1 MALLRWFVLEI
12 FSKTDIIGT
21 LCKHSHRLE
30 FECDFLKGDF
40 NKLKRLIV
48 GITGASAGVY
58 GVRLLQVLTKQ
69 EDIEIHLTI
78 SSSGARALS
87 EELQIE
93 VDLDNFKLESLI
105 GVSSPRVV
113 YHHES
118 DIAAPI
124 ASGSFRTE
132 GMIVVPCSMGS
143 IASIAGGM
151 SRNLIQRAADVC
163 IKENRKLVVVPRET
177 PLSPIHLENML
188 KLSRLGVCVLPAMP
202 GFYHFP
208 KNVDDLLNFVVTK
221 ILDQFGID
229 TELIQRWKE

>member
-1 MALLRWFVLEI
+1 M
-12 FSKTDIIGT
+12 
-21 LCKHSHRLE
+21 
-30 FECDFLKGDF
+30 
-40 NKLKRLIV
+40 KRLIV

-143 IASIAGGM
+143 IASMRWRYVAQPYPTRSGRVYQGESQTRSCPARNPIKSHSFGKYAQIIALGGLRIA
-151 SRNLIQRAADVC
+151 SDAGVLSLPKKRRRSTQLCCHKNLGSVWDR
-163 IKENRKLVVVPRET
+163 
-177 PLSPIHLENML
+177 
-188 KLSRLGVCVLPAMP
+188 
-202 GFYHFP
+202 Y
-208 KNVDDLLNFVVTK
+208 
-221 ILDQFGID
+221 
-229 TELIQRWKE
+229 

>member
-1 MALLRWFVLEI
+1 M
-12 FSKTDIIGT
+12 
-21 LCKHSHRLE
+21 
-30 FECDFLKGDF
+30 
-40 NKLKRLIV
+40 KRLIV

-58 GVRLLQVLTKQ
+58 GVRLLQVLTEQ
-69 EDIEIHLTI
+69 QDIEIHLTI

-87 EELQIE
+87 EELQLE
-93 VDLDNFKLESLI
+93 VNLNNFKLESLI
-105 GVSSPRVV
+105 GVSSPRVI

-132 GMIVVPCSMGS
+132 GMVVVSCSMGS
-143 IASIAGGM
+143 VASIAGGM

-163 IKENRKLVVVPRET
+163 IKENRKLVIVPRET

-202 GFYHFP
+202 GFYHYP
-208 KNVDDLLNFVVTK
+208 KDVDDLLNFVVTK

-229 TELIQRWKE
+229 TGLIQRWKEF

>member
-1 MALLRWFVLEI
+1 M
-12 FSKTDIIGT
+12 
-21 LCKHSHRLE
+21 
-30 FECDFLKGDF
+30 
-40 NKLKRLIV
+40 KRLIV

-58 GVRLLQVLTKQ
+58 AIRLLEVLA
-69 EDIEIHLTI
+69 EHEAIEVHLTI
-78 SSSGARALS
+78 SASGARALS

-93 VDLDNFKLESLI
+93 IDLNNFELASLI
-105 GVSSPRVV
+105 GVSSPRVI

-143 IASIAGGM
+143 IASIAGGI

-163 IKENRKLVVVPRET
+163 IKERRKLVLVPRET
-177 PLSPIHLENML
+177 PLSSIHLENML
-188 KLSRLGVCVLPAMP
+188 KLSHIGVCVLPAMP

-229 TELIQRWKE
+229 SKLIQRWKE

>member
-1 MALLRWFVLEI
+1 M
-12 FSKTDIIGT
+12 
-21 LCKHSHRLE
+21 
-30 FECDFLKGDF
+30 
-40 NKLKRLIV
+40 KRLIV
-48 GITGASAGVY
+48 GITGASAGIY
-58 GVRLLQVLTKQ
+58 GIRLLEVLTQ
-69 EDIEIHLTI
+69 HEDIEVHLTI
-78 SSSGARALS
+78 SASGARALS
-87 EELQIE
+87 EELQLE
-93 VDLDNFKLESLI
+93 VDLNNFELTSLI
-105 GVSSPRVV
+105 GISSPRVI

-143 IASIAGGM
+143 VASIANGM

-163 IKENRKLVVVPRET
+163 IKEKRPLVLVPRET

-208 KNVDDLLNFVVTK
+208 KDVDDLLNFIITK

-229 TELIQRWKE
+229 TKLIQRWKE

>member
-1 MALLRWFVLEI
+1 MR
-12 FSKTDIIGT
+12 
-21 LCKHSHRLE
+21 
-30 FECDFLKGDF
+30 
-40 NKLKRLIV
+40 RLIV

-69 EDIEIHLTI
+69 KDIEVHLTI

-93 VDLDNFKLESLI
+93 VNLDNFELESLI
-105 GVSSPRVV
+105 GVSSPRVI

-132 GMIVVPCSMGS
+132 GMVVVPCSMGS

-188 KLSRLGVCVLPAMP
+188 KLSRVGVCVLPAMP
-202 GFYHFP
+202 GFYHYP

-229 TELIQRWKE
+229 VELIQRWKES

>member
-1 MALLRWFVLEI
+1 MR
-12 FSKTDIIGT
+12 
-21 LCKHSHRLE
+21 
-30 FECDFLKGDF
+30 
-40 NKLKRLIV
+40 RLIV

-58 GVRLLQVLTKQ
+58 AVRLLEVLTQ
-69 EDIEIHLTI
+69 HEDIEVHLTI
-78 SSSGARALS
+78 SASGARALS

-93 VDLDNFKLESLI
+93 VDLDNFELASLI
-105 GVSSPRVV
+105 GVSSERVI

-143 IASIAGGM
+143 LAAIAGGI

-163 IKENRKLVVVPRET
+163 IKERRKLVLVPRET
-177 PLSPIHLENML
+177 PLSSIHLENML
-188 KLSRLGVCVLPAMP
+188 KLSRMGVCVLPAMP

-208 KNVDDLLNFVVTK
+208 KDVDDLLNFVVTK

-229 TELIQRWKE
+229 TKLIQRWRE

>member
-1 MALLRWFVLEI
+1 M
-12 FSKTDIIGT
+12 DIIGT
-21 LCKHSHRLE
+21 LCKRTHRLE
-30 FECDFLKGDF
+30 FECKFLTGDF

-48 GITGASAGVY
+48 GITGASAGIY
-58 GVRLLQVLTKQ
+58 AIRLLQVLTKQ

-87 EELQIE
+87 EELQLEI
-93 VDLDNFKLESLI
+93 DLNNFELESLI
-105 GVSSPRVV
+105 GVSSPRVI

-118 DIAAPI
+118 DIAASI

-202 GFYHFP
+202 GFYHYP

>member
-1 MALLRWFVLEI
+1 M
-12 FSKTDIIGT
+12 
-21 LCKHSHRLE
+21 
-30 FECDFLKGDF
+30 
-40 NKLKRLIV
+40 KRLIV

-58 GVRLLQVLTKQ
+58 GIRLLQVLTKQ
-69 EDIEIHLTI
+69 ADIEIHLTI

-93 VDLDNFKLESLI
+93 VDLDNFKLEPLI
-105 GVSSPRVV
+105 GISSARVI

-132 GMIVVPCSMGS
+132 GMVVVPCSMGS

-163 IKENRKLVVVPRET
+163 IKEYRKLVVVPRET

-188 KLSRLGVCVLPAMP
+188 KLSRMGVCVLPAMP
-202 GFYHFP
+202 GFYHYP

-229 TELIQRWKE
+229 TGLIQRWKE

>member
-1 MALLRWFVLEI
+1 M
-12 FSKTDIIGT
+12 
-21 LCKHSHRLE
+21 
-30 FECDFLKGDF
+30 
-40 NKLKRLIV
+40 KRLIV

-58 GVRLLQVLTKQ
+58 AVRLLEVLTKH

-78 SSSGARALS
+78 SVSGARALY
-87 EELQIE
+87 EELQVEI
-93 VDLDNFKLESLI
+93 DLNNFTLESLI
-105 GVSSPRVV
+105 GISSPRVI

-229 TELIQRWKE
+229 SGLIQRWKE

>member
-21 LCKHSHRLE
+21 LCKRSHRLE

>member
-1 MALLRWFVLEI
+1 M
-12 FSKTDIIGT
+12 
-21 LCKHSHRLE
+21 
-30 FECDFLKGDF
+30 
-40 NKLKRLIV
+40 KRLIV

-58 GVRLLQVLTKQ
+58 GVRLLQVLTEQ
-69 EDIEIHLTI
+69 QDIEIHLTI
-78 SSSGARALS
+78 SSSGARALA
-87 EELQIE
+87 EELQLQ

-105 GVSSPRVV
+105 GVSSPRVI

-132 GMIVVPCSMGS
+132 GMVVVPCSMGS
-143 IASIAGGM
+143 VASIAGGM

-163 IKENRKLVVVPRET
+163 IKENRKLVIVPRET

-202 GFYHFP
+202 GFYHYP
-208 KNVDDLLNFVVTK
+208 KDVDDLLNFVVTK

-229 TELIQRWKE
+229 TGLIQRWKE

>member
-1 MALLRWFVLEI
+1 M
-12 FSKTDIIGT
+12 
-21 LCKHSHRLE
+21 
-30 FECDFLKGDF
+30 
-40 NKLKRLIV
+40 KRLIV
-48 GITGASAGVY
+48 GITGASAGIY
-58 GVRLLQVLTKQ
+58 GVRLLEVLTQ
-69 EDIEIHLTI
+69 HEDIEVHLTI
-78 SSSGARALS
+78 SASGARALS

-93 VDLDNFKLESLI
+93 IDLSNFELKSLI
-105 GVSSPRVV
+105 GISSPRVI

-118 DIAAPI
+118 DIAASI

-143 IASIAGGM
+143 LAAIAGGI

-163 IKENRKLVVVPRET
+163 IKERRKLVLVPRET
-177 PLSPIHLENML
+177 PLSSIHLENML
-188 KLSRLGVCVLPAMP
+188 KLSRMGVCVLPAMP

-229 TELIQRWKE
+229 TKLIQRWKE

>member
-1 MALLRWFVLEI
+1 M
-12 FSKTDIIGT
+12 
-21 LCKHSHRLE
+21 
-30 FECDFLKGDF
+30 
-40 NKLKRLIV
+40 KRLIV

-58 GVRLLQVLTKQ
+58 GVRLLQVLTEQ
-69 EDIEIHLTI
+69 QDIEIHLTI

-87 EELQIE
+87 EELQLE

-105 GVSSPRVV
+105 GVSSPRVI

-132 GMIVVPCSMGS
+132 GMVVVPCSMGS
-143 IASIAGGM
+143 VASIAGGM

-163 IKENRKLVVVPRET
+163 IKENRKLVIVPRET

-202 GFYHFP
+202 GFYHYP
-208 KNVDDLLNFVVTK
+208 KDVDDLLNFVVTK

-229 TELIQRWKE
+229 TGLIQRWKEF

>member
-1 MALLRWFVLEI
+1 M
-12 FSKTDIIGT
+12 
-21 LCKHSHRLE
+21 
-30 FECDFLKGDF
+30 
-40 NKLKRLIV
+40 KRLIV

-58 GVRLLQVLTKQ
+58 GVRLLQVLTEQ
-69 EDIEIHLTI
+69 EDVEIHLTI

-93 VDLDNFKLESLI
+93 VDLDNFKLESLV

-132 GMIVVPCSMGS
+132 GMVVVPCSMGS
-143 IASIAGGM
+143 LASIAGGM

-202 GFYHFP
+202 GFYHYP

-229 TELIQRWKE
+229 TKLIQRWKEF

>member
-1 MALLRWFVLEI
+1 M
-12 FSKTDIIGT
+12 
-21 LCKHSHRLE
+21 
-30 FECDFLKGDF
+30 
-40 NKLKRLIV
+40 KRLIV
-48 GITGASAGVY
+48 GITGASAGIY
-58 GVRLLQVLTKQ
+58 GVRLLEVLTQ
-69 EDIEIHLTI
+69 HEDIEVHLTI
-78 SSSGARALS
+78 SASGVRALW
-87 EELQIE
+87 EELQIKI
-93 VDLDNFKLESLI
+93 DLDNFELKSLI
-105 GVSSPRVV
+105 GISSPRVI

-143 IASIAGGM
+143 IASIAGGI

-163 IKENRKLVVVPRET
+163 IKENRKLVLVPRET

-208 KNVDDLLNFVVTK
+208 KDVDDLLNFVVTK

-229 TELIQRWKE
+229 TKLIQRWKE

>member
-1 MALLRWFVLEI
+1 LKLE
-12 FSKTDIIGT
+12 
-21 LCKHSHRLE
+21 H
-30 FECDFLKGDF
+30 DFLTGDF
-40 NKLKRLIV
+40 RKLKRLIV

-58 GVRLLQVLTKQ
+58 GVRLLQVLTEQ
-69 EDIEIHLTI
+69 QDIEIHLTI

-87 EELQIE
+87 EELQLE
-93 VDLDNFKLESLI
+93 VNLNNFKLESLI
-105 GVSSPRVV
+105 GVSSPRVI

-132 GMIVVPCSMGS
+132 GMVVVPCSMGS
-143 IASIAGGM
+143 VASIAGGM

-163 IKENRKLVVVPRET
+163 IKENRKLVIVPRET

-202 GFYHFP
+202 GFYHYP
-208 KNVDDLLNFVVTK
+208 KDVDDLLNFVVTK
-221 ILDQFGID
+221 ILDQLGIH
-229 TELIQRWKE
+229 TGLITRWKEF

>member
-1 MALLRWFVLEI
+1 MSVFTGA
-12 FSKTDIIGT
+12 DIVESCAQFT
-21 LCKHSHRLE
+21 QRRTWS
-30 FECDFLKGDF
+30 
-40 NKLKRLIV
+40 LKRLIV

-105 GVSSPRVV
+105 GISSSRVI

-132 GMIVVPCSMGS
+132 GMVVVPCSMGS

-202 GFYHFP
+202 GFYHYP
-208 KNVDDLLNFVVTK
+208 KDIDDLLNFVVTK

-229 TELIQRWKE
+229 TKLIQRWKE

>member
-1 MALLRWFVLEI
+1 MQAR
-12 FSKTDIIGT
+12 
-21 LCKHSHRLE
+21 HRLE
-30 FECDFLKGDF
+30 FECDFRKGDF
-40 NKLKRLIV
+40 NKLRRLIV
-48 GITGASAGVY
+48 GITGASAGIY

-93 VDLDNFKLESLI
+93 VDLDNFELESLI

-132 GMIVVPCSMGS
+132 GMVVVPCSMGS

-163 IKENRKLVVVPRET
+163 IKENRRLVVVPRET

-188 KLSRLGVCVLPAMP
+188 KLSRIGVCVLPAMP
-202 GFYHFP
+202 GFYHYP
-208 KNVDDLLNFVVTK
+208 KSVDDLLNFVVTK

-229 TELIQRWKE
+229 TGLIQRWKE

>member
-1 MALLRWFVLEI
+1 M
-12 FSKTDIIGT
+12 
-21 LCKHSHRLE
+21 
-30 FECDFLKGDF
+30 
-40 NKLKRLIV
+40 KRLIV
-48 GITGASAGVY
+48 GITGASAGIY
-58 GVRLLQVLTKQ
+58 GIRLLEVLTKH
-69 EDIEIHLTI
+69 EDIEVHLTI
-78 SSSGARALS
+78 SASGARALS

-93 VDLDNFKLESLI
+93 IDLNNFELESLI
-105 GVSSPRVV
+105 GISSSRVI

-143 IASIAGGM
+143 VASIATGM

-163 IKENRKLVVVPRET
+163 IKEKRKLVLVPRET

-188 KLSRLGVCVLPAMP
+188 KLSQIGVCVLPAMP

-208 KNVDDLLNFVVTK
+208 KDVDDLLNFIVTK
-221 ILDQFGID
+221 ILDQFSID
-229 TELIQRWKE
+229 TKLIQRWKE

>member
-1 MALLRWFVLEI
+1 M
-12 FSKTDIIGT
+12 
-21 LCKHSHRLE
+21 
-30 FECDFLKGDF
+30 
-40 NKLKRLIV
+40 KRLIV

-69 EDIEIHLTI
+69 ADIEVHLTI

-87 EELQIE
+87 EELQLE
-93 VDLDNFKLESLI
+93 VDLDDFKLESLI
-105 GVSSPRVV
+105 GVSSPRVI

-132 GMIVVPCSMGS
+132 GMVVVPCSMGS
-143 IASIAGGM
+143 LASIAGGM

-202 GFYHFP
+202 GFYHYP
-208 KNVDDLLNFVVTK
+208 KDMDDLLNFVVTK

-229 TELIQRWKE
+229 TGLIQRWKE

>member
-1 MALLRWFVLEI
+1 MR
-12 FSKTDIIGT
+12 
-21 LCKHSHRLE
+21 
-30 FECDFLKGDF
+30 
-40 NKLKRLIV
+40 RLIV

-69 EDIEIHLTI
+69 EDIEVHLTI

-87 EELQIE
+87 EELQLE
-93 VDLDNFKLESLI
+93 VNLDNFELESLI
-105 GVSSPRVV
+105 GVSSPRVI

-132 GMIVVPCSMGS
+132 GMVVVPCSMGS

-188 KLSRLGVCVLPAMP
+188 KLSRVGVCVLPAMP
-202 GFYHFP
+202 GFYHYP

-229 TELIQRWKE
+229 VELIQRWKE